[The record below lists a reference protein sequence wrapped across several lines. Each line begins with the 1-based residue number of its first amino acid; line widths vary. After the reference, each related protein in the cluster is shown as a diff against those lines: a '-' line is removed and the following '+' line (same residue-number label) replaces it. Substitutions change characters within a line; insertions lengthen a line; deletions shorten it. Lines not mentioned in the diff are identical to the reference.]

1 MGSRVSWKGSSASLN
16 EGAHDCML
24 EFTCYIHVPRI
35 IFAGHARIH
44 ITCTHDSFI
53 FTSSYCRGRRRYW
66 QGMCLDQHGHS
77 RCLACLCKQVT
88 AEGPGPSGTGAMN
101 LLKRADPAVLVSCMP
116 DLDQRSRRTG
126 LSPCLPF
133 VLAERRLLRRGCA

>member
-44 ITCTHDSFI
+44 ITCTHDSFF

-88 AEGPGPSGTGAMN
+88 TEGPGPSGTWAMN
-101 LLKRADPAVLVSCMP
+101 LLSRADPAVLVSGMP
-116 DLDQRSRRTG
+116 TSIYAHGGQGSRPAYP
-126 LSPCLPF
+126 SCW
-133 VLAERRLLRRGCA
+133 RGGGC